1 MWRHEHSQAMA
12 ERSGRRSVMRQL
24 DVERGVQRSDRDKRA
39 LAEHVILHT
48 ADTYWPYEKR
58 RPGPKLPTPEE
69 YNAALDEQCESNRK
83 DREARPRPTRL
94 RAPLPPSAR
103 PCAHR
108 PSPLAIRSTVH
119 SRSAYPHARA

>member
-1 MWRHEHSQAMA
+1 MRGCTDQIRYHQNEAREGRRGAAREYREEVKVWRHEHSQAMA

-69 YNAALDEQCESNRK
+69 YNAALDEQCESR
-83 DREARPRPTRL
+83 
-94 RAPLPPSAR
+94 
-103 PCAHR
+103 
-108 PSPLAIRSTVH
+108 
-119 SRSAYPHARA
+119 